1 MDKSSR
7 SNSRQVANK
16 AAVAPKSHHHSPTT
30 FTSSPVLGS
39 DMRYYAYKLGT
50 ISKFKIEKEARKSE
64 PRLHKLVGHCSLF
77 DNARKYII
85 DTINHDDDDC
95 EPDAATV
102 DSGDE
107 WSLDNDDKD
116 DVSFEYVEDVQ
127 KSQPKSRSSKSST
140 HSHSTPRNGVVVVK
154 AEEVLFDGIDEDDVE
169 LEWEYNSDST
179 VEDDDDEE
187 DNWSDSTCEEDDSH
201 VDSSSSYSDRKGIDI
216 LPTAQPKYTTQ
227 DDFLLWSQQP
237 QVMTPSQ
244 ANSLLIEA
252 FA

>member
-7 SNSRQVANK
+7 SSSRQVASK
-16 AAVAPKSHHHSPTT
+16 AASKSQLSPMTSS
-30 FTSSPVLGS
+30 SSPVLGS

-77 DNARKYII
+77 DNARKYIL
-85 DTINHDDDDC
+85 DTISHDHDHDDQD
-95 EPDAATV
+95 EAV
-102 DSGDE
+102 IDSGDE
-107 WSLDNDDKD
+107 WSLDDDDKD
-116 DVSFEYVEDVQ
+116 DISFDYVEDVQ
-127 KSQPKSRSSKSST
+127 QEKPKSRSKSSK
-140 HSHSTPRNGVVVVK
+140 HSHGVVVV
-154 AEEVLFDGIDEDDVE
+154 AAQEVVFDDEEEDIA

-179 VEDDDDEE
+179 EADDDDE
-187 DNWSDSTCEEDDSH
+187 DNWSDSTCEDDSQ
-201 VDSSSSYSDRKGIDI
+201 DSSYSHRKGMDI
-216 LPTAQPKYTTQ
+216 YPTAQAKYTAQ
-227 DDFLLWSQQP
+227 DDLLLWSQQP